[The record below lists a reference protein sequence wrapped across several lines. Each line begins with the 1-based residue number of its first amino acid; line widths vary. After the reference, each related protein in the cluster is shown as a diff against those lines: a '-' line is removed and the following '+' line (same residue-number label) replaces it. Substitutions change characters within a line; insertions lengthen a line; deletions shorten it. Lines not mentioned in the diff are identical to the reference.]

1 MKQIGF
7 YNGRIA
13 PLENLTMPILDR
25 AVYFGDGVYDATY
38 GRNKTPFALDDHLDR
53 FYSGC
58 GKLEI
63 PFDFDRKEL
72 DALLRMLC
80 RELDEDGDFML
91 YWQVSRGT
99 GIRQHIFPTTEQ
111 SKPNLLIMI
120 YEKQVMPFSRTLK
133 LIAQPDIRFQLCHIK
148 TLNLIPSVLANQR
161 AKEASVDE
169 AVFHRDG
176 IVTECAHSNVHIL
189 KDGTFRTHPLDCHI
203 LPGVTRKHLIQFC
216 GELGISVDERAF
228 TLDELMN
235 ADEIIVT
242 SCGTLC
248 NSVTE
253 IDGLAVGGKDPT
265 TLKRLQEAYGTRF
278 ELGTIKE

>member
-38 GRNKTPFALDDHLDR
+38 GRNKTPFALDDHIER

-63 PFDFDRKEL
+63 PFDFERGEL

-99 GIRQHIFPTTEQ
+99 GIRAHIFPDTEQ
-111 SKPNLLIMI
+111 SKPNLLIMV
-120 YEKQVMPFSRTLK
+120 YEKRVMPVSKRLK
-133 LIAQPDIRFQLCHIK
+133 LITLPDLRFQLCHIK
-148 TLNLIPSVLANQR
+148 TLNLIPSVLASQR
-161 AKEASVDE
+161 VRESSADE
-169 AVFHRDG
+169 TVFHRDG
-176 IVTECAHSNVHIL
+176 VVTECAHSNVHIL
-189 KDGTFRTHPLDCHI
+189 KDGVFRTHPLDCHI

-216 GELGISVDERAF
+216 GELGIPVEERAF
-228 TLDELMN
+228 TLDEMLS
-235 ADEIIVT
+235 ADEVIVT

-248 NSVTE
+248 NPVEE
-253 IDGLAVGGKDPT
+253 IDGVPVGGKGGAALANLQAAYEQRFLEG
-265 TLKRLQEAYGTRF
+265 TLNS
-278 ELGTIKE
+278 